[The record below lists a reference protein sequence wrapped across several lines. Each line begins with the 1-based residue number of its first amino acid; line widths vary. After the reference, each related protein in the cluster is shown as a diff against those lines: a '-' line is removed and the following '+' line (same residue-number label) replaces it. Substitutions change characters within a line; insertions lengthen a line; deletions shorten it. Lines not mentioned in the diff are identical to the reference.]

1 MIPSLARIDIDFEYP
16 TASQKADFVQ
26 LVRELRR
33 GLDQHAAKKRAYR
46 AAFSDPFLSQF
57 LIPT

>member
-26 LVRELRR
+26 LVRELRQ

-46 AAFSDPFLSQF
+46 AGLLLVTRFHRNL
-57 LIPT
+57 